1 MIRLI
6 ESPTIKCGR
15 YRLIGDDNCN
25 SFADSY
31 EFKSS
36 LFRRRIPTIS
46 ASQGYPDI
54 SISGK
59 TGLLNYCRLFWK
71 PKRAGTLLR
80 RNMLKTREIAF
91 LVVTFCL
98 VAFEISLLAIL
109 VLFPYLTDPGLS
121 NLNIDVYSFLAPLS
135 TVSLLG
141 LLYAWLV
148 KLGTRAA
155 VHRSLSFKSFLQF
168 LSVPFR
174 NLISSVR
181 AVSLSDSART
191 FKILSHPKLM
201 LAISMVIGSLLAFV
215 PYRPDLNPSGALV
228 GVDSPTY
235 VTWISQMTSKPPV
248 QALQYSFVT
257 GLDGSRPLL
266 LILLYLVASTG
277 ISPDLI
283 IEYLPIVLAPLL
295 SLSSYV
301 FVRYGHGSAN
311 FAALA
316 ALFTPLSFYVTV
328 AMWGGYYANM
338 LGLIEAYFF
347 LTFLL
352 LFSKSPS
359 TTRYGAMFAL
369 SIMLFLN
376 QPWTWAL
383 IITASLFFAVSLWK
397 ETSHSIHLK
406 SIIGMIASGIIL
418 DVLKS
423 SVFATRTVAA
433 DLVTK
438 VPTVEQAASF
448 WTNLVDALLYTHGG
462 VLGNWLILGLGLLS
476 VFALRLRDRFERLLI
491 IWVGAASLPFLIL
504 DSYHQARIVYDLPTP
519 VLGSI
524 AVLFFL
530 PQLVTRNIRWPGL
543 LIVLLLVLSAN
554 YALQSILF
562 L

>member
-1 MIRLI
+1 M
-6 ESPTIKCGR
+6 
-15 YRLIGDDNCN
+15 
-25 SFADSY
+25 
-31 EFKSS
+31 
-36 LFRRRIPTIS
+36 
-46 ASQGYPDI
+46 
-54 SISGK
+54 
-59 TGLLNYCRLFWK
+59 
-71 PKRAGTLLR
+71 
-80 RNMLKTREIAF
+80 TRETVLTIVTLCLAVFEVSVLTVLAF
-91 LVVTFCL
+91 
-98 VAFEISLLAIL
+98 
-109 VLFPYLTDPGLS
+109 FPYLPDPGFS
-121 NLNIDVYSFLAPLS
+121 NLNVSLYLLLAPLS
-135 TVSLLG
+135 ALFLLG

-148 KLGTRAA
+148 KLGASAA
-155 VHRSLSFKSFLQF
+155 VRRSVAFKSFLQF

-174 NLISSVR
+174 NLISSIR

-191 FKILSHPKLM
+191 FKILSHPRLL
-201 LAISMVIGSLLAFV
+201 LAVSLVTSSLLAFV

-328 AMWGGYYANM
+328 GMWGGYYANM
-338 LGLIEAYFF
+338 LGLIEAYLF

-369 SIMLFLN
+369 SIVLFLTH
-376 QPWTWAL
+376 PWTWVL
-383 IITASLFFAVSLWK
+383 IITTSLFFAVSLWK
-397 ETSHSIHLK
+397 ETRRSIHLK
-406 SIIGMIASGIIL
+406 SVIVIISGGIVL

-423 SVFATRTVAA
+423 SVFAQCVCNPNGSR
-433 DLVTK
+433 
-438 VPTVEQAASF
+438 
-448 WTNLVDALLYTHGG
+448 G
-462 VLGNWLILGLGLLS
+462 LGNK
-476 VFALRLRDRFERLLI
+476 
-491 IWVGAASLPFLIL
+491 GAYNRAS
-504 DSYHQARIVYDLPTP
+504 
-519 VLGSI
+519 G
-524 AVLFFL
+524 
-530 PQLVTRNIRWPGL
+530 
-543 LIVLLLVLSAN
+543 
-554 YALQSILF
+554 LF
-562 L
+562 LDQSGRCAALYSRRTIRELADPRAWTIVCLCVTIQRSVRAPA

>member
-1 MIRLI
+1 M
-6 ESPTIKCGR
+6 
-15 YRLIGDDNCN
+15 
-25 SFADSY
+25 A
-31 EFKSS
+31 
-36 LFRRRIPTIS
+36 
-46 ASQGYPDI
+46 
-54 SISGK
+54 
-59 TGLLNYCRLFWK
+59 
-71 PKRAGTLLR
+71 
-80 RNMLKTREIAF
+80 TRETVLTI
-91 LVVTFCL
+91 VTFCF
-98 VAFEISLLAIL
+98 VAFEAL
-109 VLFPYLTDPGLS
+109 VLAVLGFFPYLPDPGLS
-121 NLNIDVYSFLAPLS
+121 ALNMSVFLFLAPLS
-135 TVSLLG
+135 TLFLLG

-155 VHRSLSFKSFLQF
+155 VRRSVAFKSFLQF
-168 LSVPFR
+168 LLVPFR

-191 FKILSHPKLM
+191 FKILSHPRLM
-201 LAISMVIGSLLAFV
+201 LAVSLFISSLLAFV

-235 VTWISQMTSKPPV
+235 VTWISQMTSKPLV

-266 LILLYLVASTG
+266 LILLYLVASAG
-277 ISPDLI
+277 VSPDLI
-283 IEYLPIVLAPLL
+283 VEYLPIVLAPLL

-316 ALFTPLSFYVTV
+316 ALLTPLSFYVTV
-328 AMWGGYYANM
+328 GMYGGSYANM
-338 LGLIEAYFF
+338 LRLIEAYLF
-347 LTFLL
+347 LTSLL

-359 TTRYGAMFAL
+359 TTGYGAMFAL
-369 SIMLFLN
+369 SIMLFLTR
-376 QPWTWAL
+376 PWTWIL
-383 IITASLFFAVSLWK
+383 IIIASLVFAVSLWK

-406 SIIGMIASGIIL
+406 SMIVIISGGIVL

-438 VPTVEQAASF
+438 VPTVEQVASF
-448 WTNLVDALLYTHGG
+448 WTSLVDALLYTHGG
-462 VLGNWLILGLGLLS
+462 LLGNWLILGLGVLS
-476 VFALRLRDRFERLLI
+476 IFALRFRDRFERLLI
-491 IWVGAASLPFLIL
+491 LWVGVASLPFLIL
-504 DSYHQARIVYDLPTP
+504 DSYHQARILYDLPIP
-519 VLGSI
+519 VLCSI

-530 PQLVTRNIRWPGL
+530 PQVGIRNIRWPGV
-543 LIVLLLVLSAN
+543 LILLVLILSAN

>member
-1 MIRLI
+1 M
-6 ESPTIKCGR
+6 GV
-15 YRLIGDDNCN
+15 
-25 SFADSY
+25 A
-31 EFKSS
+31 
-36 LFRRRIPTIS
+36 
-46 ASQGYPDI
+46 
-54 SISGK
+54 
-59 TGLLNYCRLFWK
+59 
-71 PKRAGTLLR
+71 
-80 RNMLKTREIAF
+80 MVTRETVLTI
-91 LVVTFCL
+91 VTICL
-98 VAFEISLLAIL
+98 VAFEVSVLA
-109 VLFPYLTDPGLS
+109 VLMFFPYLPDPGFS
-121 NLNIDVYSFLAPLS
+121 NLNLGLYLLLAPLS
-135 TVSLLG
+135 TLFLLG

-155 VHRSLSFKSFLQF
+155 VRRSVAFKSFLQF
-168 LSVPFR
+168 LSVPFK
-174 NLISSVR
+174 NLISSIR
-181 AVSLSDSART
+181 SVSLSESART
-191 FKILSHPKLM
+191 FKILSHPRLM
-201 LAISMVIGSLLAFV
+201 LAVSLFISSLLAFV

-235 VTWISQMTSKPPV
+235 VTWIGQMTSKPLV

-266 LILLYLVASTG
+266 LILLYLVASAG
-277 ISPDLI
+277 VSPDLI
-283 IEYLPIVLAPLL
+283 IEYLPMVLAPLL

-328 AMWGGYYANM
+328 GMWGGYYANM
-338 LGLIEAYFF
+338 LGLIEAYLF

-369 SIMLFLN
+369 SIVLFLTH
-376 QPWTWAL
+376 PWTWVL
-383 IITASLFFAVSLWK
+383 IITASLVFAVSLWK
-397 ETSHSIHLK
+397 ETRHSIHLK
-406 SIIGMIASGIIL
+406 SIIGIIASGIVL
-418 DVLKS
+418 DLLKS

-433 DLVTK
+433 DLATK
-438 VPTVEQAASF
+438 VPTVGQVASF

-462 VLGNWLILGLGLLS
+462 LLANWLILGLGLMS
-476 VFALRLRDRFERLLI
+476 VFALRFRDRFERLLI
-491 IWVGAASLPFLIL
+491 LWVGVASLPFLIL
-504 DSYHQARIVYDLPTP
+504 DSYHQARTVYDLPIP

-530 PQLVTRNIRWPGL
+530 PLVGIRNIRWPGL